1 MNKSIK
7 TEAKP
12 ISITP
17 ATNICYEPKP
27 THSTQ
32 ASSGPVSVLACFK
45 TTKKRNRE
53 RAIMPRPST
62 NESTEISSNNSN
74 SSLIV
79 NNEYLNTTSL
89 SAVNSDEINQEQIM
103 NDLAMISNT
112 IRTNSKNSNEDKR
125 LFDDVEE
132 DDGEENW
139 LIETEK

>member
-1 MNKSIK
+1 
-7 TEAKP
+7 
-12 ISITP
+12 
-17 ATNICYEPKP
+17 
-27 THSTQ
+27 
-32 ASSGPVSVLACFK
+32 
-45 TTKKRNRE
+45 
-53 RAIMPRPST
+53 MPRPST

-89 SAVNSDEINQEQIM
+89 SSVNSDEINQEQIM
-103 NDLAMISNT
+103 SDLAMISNT
-112 IRTNSKNSNEDKR
+112 IRTNPKNSNEDKR